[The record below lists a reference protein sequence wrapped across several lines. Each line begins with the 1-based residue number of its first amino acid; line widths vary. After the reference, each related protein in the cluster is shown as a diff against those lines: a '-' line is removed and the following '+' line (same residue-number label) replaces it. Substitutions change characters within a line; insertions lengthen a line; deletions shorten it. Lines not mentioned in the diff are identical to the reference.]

1 MSKKDTRFVS
11 IEDEINKS
19 GDPAISE
26 QREYRKKIAY
36 TTQDIVDKLDQQ
48 KLRDIELEFMRKA
61 TKEEL
66 EDSIRKLD
74 NHAICSGNV
83 VCPKDVHVVTVKENK
98 CEGCIKEQPVKQT
111 MSVQPVAVEPAEP
124 IEEVHGPD
132 CHCSK
137 CCPNPK
143 PSFFQKHKAKIL
155 GAIVFVCVLVLSI
168 GWMPSGGN
176 YEALQKAYVE
186 LIVNLPKMV
195 MLGIAGFSIYKI
207 AKTADDKNKKKE

>member
-1 MSKKDTRFVS
+1 MSEDKKVFVNVKSVNDEVDVHAENIDT
-11 IEDEINKS
+11 
-19 GDPAISE
+19 
-26 QREYRKKIAY
+26 QRVYRKNIAY
-36 TTQDIVDKLDQQ
+36 TTQEIVDKLDQQ
-48 KLRDIELEFMRKA
+48 KLKDIELEFMRKA
-61 TKEEL
+61 TREEL

-74 NHAICSGNV
+74 SHAICSGNV
-83 VCPKDVHVVTVKENK
+83 SCPKDVKVVTVKEDK
-98 CEGCIKEQPVKQT
+98 CKDCKV
-111 MSVQPVAVEPAEP
+111 VQEHVVPDVAQKVH
-124 IEEVHGPD
+124 EVHGED

-195 MLGIAGFSIYKI
+195 MLGIAGFSVYKI
-207 AKTADDKNKKKE
+207 AKTADEKDKKKE

>member
-1 MSKKDTRFVS
+1 MPKDKKTVNVKSVNDEVNVRAENADT
-11 IEDEINKS
+11 
-19 GDPAISE
+19 
-26 QREYRKKIAY
+26 QRVYRKNIAY
-36 TTQDIVDKLDQQ
+36 TTQEIVDELDQQ

-61 TKEEL
+61 TREEL

-74 NHAICSGNV
+74 SHAICSGNV
-83 VCPKDVHVVTVKENK
+83 SCPKDVKVVTVKEDK
-98 CEGCIKEQPVKQT
+98 CKDCKV
-111 MSVQPVAVEPAEP
+111 VQEHVVSDVVQ
-124 IEEVHGPD
+124 EVHGED

-143 PSFFQKHKAKIL
+143 PNFFQKHKAKL
-155 GAIVFVCVLVLSI
+155 LAAIVFICVLVLSI

>member
-1 MSKKDTRFVS
+1 MSENKKTFVNAKS
-11 IEDEINKS
+11 VNDEVVAHAENIDS
-19 GDPAISE
+19 
-26 QREYRKKIAY
+26 QRVYRKDIAY
-36 TTQDIVDKLDQQ
+36 TTQEIVDKLDQQ
-48 KLRDIELEFMRKA
+48 KIKDIELEFMRKA
-61 TKEEL
+61 TREEL

-74 NHAICSGNV
+74 SHAICSGNV
-83 VCPKDVHVVTVKENK
+83 SCPKDVKVITVKEDK
-98 CEGCIKEQPVKQT
+98 CKDCK
-111 MSVQPVAVEPAEP
+111 VAQEHVVPDIP
-124 IEEVHGPD
+124 QEVHGED

-143 PSFFQKHKAKIL
+143 PSFFQKHKSKIL

-195 MLGIAGFSIYKI
+195 MLGIAGFSVYKI
-207 AKTADDKNKKKE
+207 AKAADDKDKKE

>member
-1 MSKKDTRFVS
+1 MSEDKKVFVNVKSVNDEVDVHAENIDT
-11 IEDEINKS
+11 
-19 GDPAISE
+19 
-26 QREYRKKIAY
+26 QRVYRKNIAY
-36 TTQDIVDKLDQQ
+36 TTQEIVDKLDQQ
-48 KLRDIELEFMRKA
+48 KLKDIELEFMRKA
-61 TKEEL
+61 TREEL

-74 NHAICSGNV
+74 SHAICSGNV
-83 VCPKDVHVVTVKENK
+83 SCPKDVKVVTVKEDK
-98 CEGCIKEQPVKQT
+98 CNDCKI
-111 MSVQPVAVEPAEP
+111 VQEHVAPNVVQ
-124 IEEVHGPD
+124 EVHGED

-186 LIVNLPKMV
+186 LIVN
-195 MLGIAGFSIYKI
+195 
-207 AKTADDKNKKKE
+207 

>member
-1 MSKKDTRFVS
+1 MSEDKKVFVNVTS
-11 IEDEINKS
+11 VNDEVDVHAENIDS
-19 GDPAISE
+19 
-26 QREYRKKIAY
+26 QRVYRKNIAY

-48 KLRDIELEFMRKA
+48 KLKDIELEFMRKA
-61 TKEEL
+61 TREEL

-74 NHAICSGNV
+74 SHAICSGNV
-83 VCPKDVHVVTVKENK
+83 SCPKDVKVVTVKEDK
-98 CEGCIKEQPVKQT
+98 CKDCKV
-111 MSVQPVAVEPAEP
+111 VQEHVVPDVVQ
-124 IEEVHGPD
+124 EVHGED

>member
-1 MSKKDTRFVS
+1 MSEDKKVFVNVTS
-11 IEDEINKS
+11 VNDEVDVHAENIDS
-19 GDPAISE
+19 
-26 QREYRKKIAY
+26 QRVYRKNIAY
-36 TTQDIVDKLDQQ
+36 TTQEIVDKLDQQ
-48 KLRDIELEFMRKA
+48 KLKDIELEFMRKA
-61 TKEEL
+61 TREEL

-74 NHAICSGNV
+74 SHAICSGNV
-83 VCPKDVHVVTVKENK
+83 SCPKDVKVVT
-98 CEGCIKEQPVKQT
+98 IKEDKCKDCKIAQEYTVPD
-111 MSVQPVAVEPAEP
+111 VAQ
-124 IEEVHGPD
+124 EVHGED

-195 MLGIAGFSIYKI
+195 MLGIAGFSVYKI
-207 AKTADDKNKKKE
+207 AKTADEKDKKKE

>member
-1 MSKKDTRFVS
+1 MPKDKKTVNVKSVDDEVNVRAENADT
-11 IEDEINKS
+11 
-19 GDPAISE
+19 
-26 QREYRKKIAY
+26 QRVYRKNIAY
-36 TTQDIVDKLDQQ
+36 TTQEIVDELDQQ

-61 TKEEL
+61 TREEL

-74 NHAICSGNV
+74 SHAICSGNV
-83 VCPKDVHVVTVKENK
+83 SCPKDVKVVTIKEDKCKDCKIAQEHVVPDV
-98 CEGCIKEQPVKQT
+98 
-111 MSVQPVAVEPAEP
+111 VQE
-124 IEEVHGPD
+124 IHGED

-143 PSFFQKHKAKIL
+143 PNFFQRHKAKL
-155 GAIVFVCVLVLSI
+155 LAAIVFICVLVLSI

>member
-1 MSKKDTRFVS
+1 MSENKKTFVNAKS
-11 IEDEINKS
+11 VNDEVNAHVENID
-19 GDPAISE
+19 G
-26 QREYRKKIAY
+26 QRVYRKNIAY
-36 TTQDIVDKLDQQ
+36 TTQEIVDKLDQQ
-48 KLRDIELEFMRKA
+48 KLKDIELEFMRKA
-61 TKEEL
+61 TREEL

-74 NHAICSGNV
+74 SHAICSGNV
-83 VCPKDVHVVTVKENK
+83 SCPKDVKVVTVKEDK
-98 CEGCIKEQPVKQT
+98 CKDCKV
-111 MSVQPVAVEPAEP
+111 VQERVVPDVAQEVH
-124 IEEVHGPD
+124 EVHGED

-195 MLGIAGFSIYKI
+195 MLGIAGFSVYKI
-207 AKTADDKNKKKE
+207 AKTADEKDKKKE

>member
-1 MSKKDTRFVS
+1 MSKDKFINVKS
-11 IEDEINKS
+11 VNDEVVAHAENIDS
-19 GDPAISE
+19 
-26 QREYRKKIAY
+26 QRVYRKNIAY
-36 TTQDIVDKLDQQ
+36 TTQEIVDKLDQQ
-48 KLRDIELEFMRKA
+48 KIKDIELEFMRKA
-61 TKEEL
+61 TREEL

-74 NHAICSGNV
+74 SHAICSGNV
-83 VCPKDVHVVTVKENK
+83 SCPKDVKVVTVKEDK
-98 CEGCIKEQPVKQT
+98 CKDCKV
-111 MSVQPVAVEPAEP
+111 VQGHVVPDVPQ
-124 IEEVHGPD
+124 EVHGED

-195 MLGIAGFSIYKI
+195 MLGIAGFSVYKI
-207 AKTADDKNKKKE
+207 AKTADEKDKKKE

>member
-1 MSKKDTRFVS
+1 MSEDKKVFVNVKSVNDEVDVHAENIDT
-11 IEDEINKS
+11 
-19 GDPAISE
+19 
-26 QREYRKKIAY
+26 QRVYRKNIAY
-36 TTQDIVDKLDQQ
+36 TTQEIVDKLDQQ
-48 KLRDIELEFMRKA
+48 KLKDIELEFMRKA
-61 TKEEL
+61 TREEL

-74 NHAICSGNV
+74 SHAICSGNV
-83 VCPKDVHVVTVKENK
+83 SCPKDVKVVTVKEDK
-98 CEGCIKEQPVKQT
+98 CKDCKV
-111 MSVQPVAVEPAEP
+111 VQERVVPDVAQ
-124 IEEVHGPD
+124 EVHGED

-195 MLGIAGFSIYKI
+195 MLGIAGFSVYKI
-207 AKTADDKNKKKE
+207 AKTADEKDKKKE

>member
-1 MSKKDTRFVS
+1 MPKDKKTVNVKSVNDEVNVRAENADT
-11 IEDEINKS
+11 
-19 GDPAISE
+19 
-26 QREYRKKIAY
+26 QRVYRKNIAY
-36 TTQDIVDKLDQQ
+36 TTQEIVDELDQQ

-61 TKEEL
+61 TREEL

-74 NHAICSGNV
+74 SHAICSGNV
-83 VCPKDVHVVTVKENK
+83 SCPKDVKVVTVKEDK
-98 CEGCIKEQPVKQT
+98 CKDCKV
-111 MSVQPVAVEPAEP
+111 VQEHVVPDVAQ
-124 IEEVHGPD
+124 EVHEIHGED

-195 MLGIAGFSIYKI
+195 MLGIAGFSVYKI
-207 AKTADDKNKKKE
+207 AKTADEKDKKKE

>member
-1 MSKKDTRFVS
+1 MPKDKKTVNVKSVNDEVNVRAENADT
-11 IEDEINKS
+11 
-19 GDPAISE
+19 
-26 QREYRKKIAY
+26 QRVYRKNIAY
-36 TTQDIVDKLDQQ
+36 TTQEIVDELDQQ

-61 TKEEL
+61 TREEL

-74 NHAICSGNV
+74 SHAICSGNV
-83 VCPKDVHVVTVKENK
+83 SCPKDVKVVT
-98 CEGCIKEQPVKQT
+98 IKEDKCKDCKIAQEHIVPD
-111 MSVQPVAVEPAEP
+111 VAQ
-124 IEEVHGPD
+124 EVHGED

-143 PSFFQKHKAKIL
+143 PNFFQRHKAKL
-155 GAIVFVCVLVLSI
+155 LAAIVFICVLVLSI

-195 MLGIAGFSIYKI
+195 MLGIAGFSVYKI
-207 AKTADDKNKKKE
+207 AKTADDKDKKKE